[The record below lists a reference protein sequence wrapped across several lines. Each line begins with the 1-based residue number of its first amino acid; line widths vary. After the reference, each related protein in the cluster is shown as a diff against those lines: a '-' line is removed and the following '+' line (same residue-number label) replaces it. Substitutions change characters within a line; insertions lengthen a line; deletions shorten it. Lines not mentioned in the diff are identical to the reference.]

1 MKDYIVKEKWIE
13 VILENGK
20 NVKIDRKWVDKTMKT
35 LSTDMEDVVLM
46 WLEDNDYLINDE
58 QDELDKQ
65 AKGKVKLVASA
76 DKPKKKTQKER
87 VQKENPTKEL
97 IIKTIAEALQ
107 KLDISD
113 LNIENKAKIITFSMN
128 NENFKVDLVQKRK
141 EKQK

>member
-1 MKDYIVKEKWIE
+1 MNE
-13 VILENGK
+13 
-20 NVKIDRKWVDKTMKT
+20 T
-35 LSTDMEDVVLM
+35 
-46 WLEDNDYLINDE
+46 
-58 QDELDKQ
+58 
-65 AKGKVKLVASA
+65 
-76 DKPKKKTQKER
+76 
-87 VQKENPTKEL
+87 